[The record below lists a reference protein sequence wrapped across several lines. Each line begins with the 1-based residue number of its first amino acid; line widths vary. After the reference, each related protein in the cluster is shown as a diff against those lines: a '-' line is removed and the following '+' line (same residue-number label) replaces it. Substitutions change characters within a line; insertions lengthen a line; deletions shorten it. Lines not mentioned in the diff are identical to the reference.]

1 MSTVATASLDIQKIR
16 EQFPV
21 LDQEVNGKKLIYFD
35 NAASSQTAKSVVDGL
50 LQFYEKDHANIHR
63 GIHTLAERST
73 KAYEETRERVHQFI
87 NSAEADEIIFTKGTT
102 ESINLVAQAWG
113 SEFLREGDEILI
125 SQLEHHSNIVPWQLA
140 AQRTGAVIKVI
151 PINEKGEILLDEYE
165 QLLSA
170 KTKLV
175 AVNYVS
181 NSLGTINPV
190 KEIIELANKY
200 GATTMIDAAQAAPHV
215 KIDVQALNCDFL
227 ALSSHKMYG
236 PTGVGVLYG
245 RREILEAMPPYQGGG
260 EMIKDVSFSG
270 TTFNDIPYKF
280 EAGTP
285 NIGEVI
291 AFKYAMD
298 FIEELG
304 HENIQAYE
312 HELLEYANDKLKKI
326 PGFTPIG
333 TADNKASVISFL
345 IQNVHPYD
353 LGQLLDA
360 RGIAVRTGHH
370 CTQPLMDFMEIDG
383 TVRASFA
390 VYNTKEEIDIFCEA
404 LEKIVARFS

>member
-1 MSTVATASLDIQKIR
+1 MDAAVSTLDINKIR
-16 EQFPV
+16 SEFPV
-21 LDQEVNGKKLIYFD
+21 LDQEVNGKPLIYFD
-35 NAASSQTAKSVVDGL
+35 NAASSQTAKRVVDSL
-50 LQFYEKDHANIHR
+50 IQFYERDHANIHR

-73 KAYEETRERVHQFI
+73 KAFEETRERAHQFI
-87 NSAEADEIIFTKGTT
+87 NSHEVDEIIFTKGTT
-102 ESINLVAQAWG
+102 ESINLVAQSWG
-113 SEFLREGDEILI
+113 SKYLREGDEILI

-140 AQRTGAVIKVI
+140 AERAGASIKVI
-151 PINEKGEILLDEYE
+151 PINSAGEIILEAYE
-165 QLLSA
+165 KLLSP

-181 NSLGTINPV
+181 NSLGTINPI
-190 KEIIELANKY
+190 KEIISSAQKVNAITL
-200 GATTMIDAAQAAPHV
+200 IDAAQAAPHI
-215 KIDVQALNCDFL
+215 KIDVQELDCDFL

-236 PTGVGVLYG
+236 PTGVGILYG
-245 RREILEAMPPYQGGG
+245 KRELLESIPPYQGGG

-298 FIEELG
+298 FIDELG
-304 HENIQAYE
+304 HDNIQSYE
-312 HELLEYANDKLKKI
+312 HELLEYANGKLADI

-333 TADNKASVISFL
+333 TAKEKASVISFL
-345 IQNVHPYD
+345 IQNVHQYD
-353 LGQLLDA
+353 LGQFLDA
-360 RGIAVRTGHH
+360 KGIAVRTGHH

-390 VYNTKEEIDIFCEA
+390 VYNTKEEIDIFSDA
-404 LEKIVARFS
+404 LRNIVARFS